1 MIRTLRELWLFFWRD
16 LSIARTYR
24 TVFVLEAIE
33 ALFGAA
39 MFYYVAR
46 FVDTPALQQALPQGG
61 SYFAF
66 SLVGFVFLDYLNAA
80 LDTFDRGLEESRDSG
95 TLEHLLITQTS
106 LPVFVAGS
114 AIYPFVATTLRIV
127 IYVAWAAA
135 LFGFPLHGANWL
147 AVFTVLLV
155 TLLAFSGLGILSA
168 SYVLLFK
175 RGNPAKWFF
184 LGVSSVTGG
193 MLFPVGILPDWLQ
206 LVARLNPVTYAL
218 EAMRASLL
226 GGAGIAALWRPL
238 GVLLLFAAVLL
249 PLSMAVFAWS
259 LRRTK
264 VTGTL
269 THN

>member
-1 MIRTLRELWLFFWRD
+1 MSRALREIWLFFWRD

-46 FVDTPALQQALPQGG
+46 FVDTPALQNALPQGG

-80 LDTFDRGLEESRDSG
+80 MDTFDRGLEEARDTG

-135 LFGFPLHGANWL
+135 LFGFPLHAANWL
-147 AVFTVLLV
+147 AVSAVLLV

-168 SYVLLFK
+168 SYLLLFK

-184 LGVSSVTGG
+184 LGVSSVAGG
-193 MLFPVGILPDWLQ
+193 MLFPVSILPDWLQ
-206 LVARLNPVTYAL
+206 FVARLNPVTYAL
-218 EAMRASLL
+218 DAMRAALL
-226 GGAGIAALWRPL
+226 GGAGVAALWRPL
-238 GVLLLFAAVLL
+238 AILLLFAAVLL
-249 PLSMAVFAWS
+249 PLSMSVFAWS

-264 VTGTL
+264 TTGTL
-269 THN
+269 THS

>member
-1 MIRTLRELWLFFWRD
+1 MIRTLREIWLFFWRD

-24 TVFVLEAIE
+24 TVFALEAIE

-46 FVDTPALQQALPQGG
+46 FVDTPALQNALPQGG

-66 SLVGFVFLDYLNAA
+66 SLVGFIFLDYLNAA

-114 AIYPFVATTLRIV
+114 AIYPFVATTLRIIV
-127 IYVAWAAA
+127 YVAWGAA
-135 LFGFPLHGANWL
+135 LFGFPLRAANWL
-147 AVFTVLLV
+147 SVLAVLLS

-168 SYVLLFK
+168 SYLLLFK

-184 LGVSSVTGG
+184 LGVSSVAGG
-193 MLFPVGILPDWLQ
+193 MLFPVSILPNWLQ
-206 LVARLNPVTYAL
+206 VVARLNPVTYAL
-218 EAMRASLL
+218 DAMRASLL
-226 GGAGIAALWRPL
+226 GGATIAGLWRPL
-238 GVLLLFAAVLL
+238 TILLAFAALLL
-249 PLSMAVFAWS
+249 PLSMSVFAWS

-264 VTGTL
+264 ITGTL

>member
-1 MIRTLRELWLFFWRD
+1 MMSALRQIWLFFWRD
-16 LSIARTYR
+16 LTIARTYR

-46 FVDTPALQQALPQGG
+46 FVDTPELQRTLPQGG

-80 LDTFDRGLEESRDSG
+80 VDTFDRSLEEARDSG

-106 LPVFVAGS
+106 VPVFVAGS
-114 AIYPFVATTLRIV
+114 AIYPFAATTLRIV
-127 IYVAWAAA
+127 VYVAWAAV
-135 LFGFPLHGANWL
+135 LFGFPLHAANWL

-168 SYVLLFK
+168 SYLLLFK

-184 LGVSSVTGG
+184 LGISSVAGG
-193 MLFPVGILPDWLQ
+193 MLFPINILPDWLQ
-206 LVARLNPVTYAL
+206 VVARLNPVTYAL
-218 EAMRASLL
+218 EAMRGALL
-226 GGAGIAALWRPL
+226 GGASIAALWIPL
-238 GVLLLFAAVLL
+238 AILLVFAAVLL
-249 PLSMAVFAWS
+249 PISMGVFAWA

-264 VTGTL
+264 ITGTL
-269 THN
+269 THS

>member
-1 MIRTLRELWLFFWRD
+1 MTRALRELWLFFWRD

-46 FVDTPALQQALPQGG
+46 FVDTPELQRALPQGG

-66 SLVGFVFLDYLNAA
+66 SLIGFVFLDYLNAA
-80 LDTFDRGLEESRDSG
+80 LDTFDRSLEEARNSG
-95 TLEHLLITQTS
+95 TLEHLLVTQAS

-127 IYVAWAAA
+127 VYVAWGAV
-135 LFGFPLHGANWL
+135 LFGFPLHAANW
-147 AVFTVLLV
+147 VTVGIVLLA
-155 TLLAFSGLGILSA
+155 TLLAFSGLGILSS
-168 SYVLLFK
+168 SYLLLFK

-184 LGVSSVTGG
+184 LGVSSVVGG
-193 MLFPVGILPDWLQ
+193 MLFPVNILPDWLQ
-206 LVARLNPVTYAL
+206 VVARFNPVTYAL
-218 EAMRASLL
+218 EAMRAALL
-226 GGAGIAALWRPL
+226 AGATVAALWQPL
-238 GVLLLFAAVLL
+238 TVLLLSALLLL
-249 PLSMAVFAWS
+249 PVSMAVFAWA

-264 VTGTL
+264 ITGTL
-269 THN
+269 THR

>member
-1 MIRTLRELWLFFWRD
+1 MRRVLRELWLFFWRD

-46 FVDTPALQQALPQGG
+46 FVDTPELQRALPQGG

-80 LDTFDRGLEESRDSG
+80 LDTFDRSLEEARNSG
-95 TLEHLLITQTS
+95 TLEHLLVTQAS
-106 LPVFVAGS
+106 LPIFVAGS

-127 IYVAWAAA
+127 VYVAWGAV
-135 LFGFPLHGANWL
+135 LFGFPLYAANWL
-147 AVFTVLLV
+147 TVIVVFLA
-155 TLLAFSGLGILSA
+155 TLLAFSGLGILSS
-168 SYVLLFK
+168 SYLLLFK

-184 LGVSSVTGG
+184 LGVSSVAGG
-193 MLFPVGILPDWLQ
+193 MLFPVNILPDWLQ
-206 LVARLNPVTYAL
+206 VVARFNPVTYSL
-218 EAMRASLL
+218 EAMRAALL
-226 GGAGIAALWRPL
+226 GGATVAALWRPL
-238 GVLLLFAAVLL
+238 AVLLLSALVLL
-249 PLSMAVFAWS
+249 PVSMVVFAWA

-264 VTGTL
+264 ITGTL

>member
-1 MIRTLRELWLFFWRD
+1 MIRILREIWLFFWRD

-46 FVDTPALQQALPQGG
+46 FVDTPALQNALPQGG

-66 SLVGFVFLDYLNAA
+66 SLVGFIFLDYLNAA

-114 AIYPFVATTLRIV
+114 AIYPFVATTLRII
-127 IYVAWAAA
+127 IYVAWGAA
-135 LFGFPLHGANWL
+135 LFGFPLRAANWL
-147 AVFTVLLV
+147 SVLAVLLA

-168 SYVLLFK
+168 SYLLLFK

-184 LGVSSVTGG
+184 VGVSSVAGG
-193 MLFPVGILPDWLQ
+193 MLFPVSILPDWLQ
-206 LVARLNPVTYAL
+206 VVARLNPVTYAL
-218 EAMRASLL
+218 DAMRASLL
-226 GGAGIAALWRPL
+226 GGANVAALWRPL
-238 GVLLLFAAVLL
+238 TVLLVFAIVLL
-249 PLSMAVFAWS
+249 PLSMCVFAWS

-264 VTGTL
+264 ITGTL